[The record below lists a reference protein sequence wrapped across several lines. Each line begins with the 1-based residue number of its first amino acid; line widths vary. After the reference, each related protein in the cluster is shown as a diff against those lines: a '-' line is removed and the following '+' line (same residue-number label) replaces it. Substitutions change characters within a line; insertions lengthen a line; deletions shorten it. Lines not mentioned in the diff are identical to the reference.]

1 MKHQYTG
8 TNGKTFTVEVTA
20 EQAEVMI
27 DIDRKFDSNE
37 RKFRARATKEAS
49 LDYLNDE
56 YEWEP
61 QDNDLTAEERLIDEE
76 TAAEEI
82 VRLYKAIAGLSGKRQ
97 LLVRLYY
104 FEQKTQEEIA
114 AILGVTQQAVAG
126 QIETLE
132 KKLKELF

>member
-1 MKHQYTG
+1 MRKQYTG

-49 LDYLNDE
+49 LDYLSDE

-61 QDNDLTAEERLIDEE
+61 QDNTVDVQQEVEREDEAERVRRAVACLNEKQQL
-76 TAAEEI
+76 I
-82 VRLYKAIAGLSGKRQ
+82 VRLCYYEGK
-97 LLVRLYY
+97 
-104 FEQKTQEEIA
+104 EHQEVA
-114 AILGVTQQAVAG
+114 AILGVSKAAVSQQFKTIYVG
-126 QIETLE
+126 L
-132 KKLKELF
+132 